1 MNNLPADVQSLDT
14 NQLLSMMSGTT
25 ATSSSEQESND
36 LLPLLRLNHQDEDD
50 DGNELKKGTFFI
62 AGKDIERVYAKEVTF
77 RALGDFM
84 QYLHY
89 DQEKEGT
96 VNRSII
102 HTVGQEPI
110 DETGTVRC
118 GRPEGKVF
126 HAMEPKEKSKY
137 TGITC
142 FRYLYG
148 MVSYTGQNGAG
159 ETVEVPE
166 TPVLFRVKGASFMSF
181 TSEVVRPCAEQ
192 NVPFQNVPCTV
203 TNERKKNGGVT
214 YFVTHFAP
222 DFTKKT
228 ELAPSDVEVMK
239 HILTSIKSI
248 NDEVKRKYDA
258 SIKSRSSDVDDSN
271 ILDAVEVFAVVE
283 E

>member
-1 MNNLPADVQSLDT
+1 MSNLPVDVQSLDT
-14 NQLLSMMSGTT
+14 NKLLSMMSGNS
-25 ATSSSEQESND
+25 ANGSSEQESNS

-62 AGKDIERVYAKEVTF
+62 AGKDIERVYATEVTF

-96 VNRSII
+96 INRSII

-118 GRPEGKVF
+118 GRPEGKIF
-126 HAMEPKEKSKY
+126 HAMEPKEKNKY

-148 MVSYTGQNGAG
+148 LVSYTGKNGAG

-166 TPVLFRVKGASFMSF
+166 TPVLFRVKGASFLTF
-181 TSEVVRPCAEQ
+181 TNEVIKPCADQ
-192 NVPFQNVPCTV
+192 NLAFQNVPTTV

-214 YFVTHFAP
+214 YFVTHFDP
-222 DFTKKT
+222 DFNNKS
-228 ELAPSDVEVMK
+228 ELSPNDVDIMK
-239 HILTSIKSI
+239 HILTSITSI
-248 NDEVKRKYDA
+248 NDEVKRKYDD
-258 SIKSRSSDVDDSN
+258 SIRSRQSDSN
-271 ILDAVEVFAVVE
+271 DSNVLDAVEVFAVVE
-283 E
+283 D